1 MANYEFKP
9 DLRDGQQGQN
19 VMKFFLE
26 SYFGLKC
33 LGQGD
38 TSAFDLEMRDEEKE
52 ETHLYEVKTD
62 LYEKDYSKGTGNLVL
77 EYEDRGKRSGIQT
90 SKADYYMWYLPLL
103 DRDQI
108 WMAPMENLLFG
119 ITAFTKSR
127 NTKRIGKKMWK
138 AQPIGEYSV
147 RMGEKSGLAY
157 MIPRYDY
164 KYLFEVYSTD
174 GKGNFWPS

>member
-1 MANYEFKP
+1 MANYDFKP

-26 SYFGLKC
+26 SYFCLKC

-38 TSAFDLEMRDEEKE
+38 TSAFDLKMRDEAEGK
-52 ETHLYEVKTD
+52 THLYEVKTD

-77 EYEDRGKRSGIQT
+77 EYECRGKRSGIQT
-90 SKADYYMWYLPLL
+90 SEADYYMWYLPLL

-119 ITAFTKSR
+119 I
-127 NTKRIGKKMWK
+127 GKKAWRV
-138 AQPIGEYSV
+138 QPIGEYSI
-147 RMGEKSGLAY
+147 RTGEKSGLAY

-164 KYLFEVYSTD
+164 KYLFKVYSTD
-174 GKGNFWPS
+174 NRGNFWPS